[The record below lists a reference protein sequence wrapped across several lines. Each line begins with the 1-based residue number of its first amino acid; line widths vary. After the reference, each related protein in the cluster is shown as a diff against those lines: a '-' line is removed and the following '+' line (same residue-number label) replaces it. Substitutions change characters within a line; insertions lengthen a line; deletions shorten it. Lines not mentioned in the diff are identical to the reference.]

1 MAATHKLTDH
11 KVRVIKLGEKMTKH
25 SGGYG
30 LYLHLLLQAPSFEAG
45 PLPRP
50 LIGF

>member
-30 LYLHLLLQAPSFEAG
+30 LYLHLLLQAQSFEAG